1 LEQEWHADTGA
12 THHLTNNFNN
22 LNVRSEEYAGND
34 QIQVGDGTG
43 LHITHLGKASLSAH
57 SKSFILNQILVVP
70 QITKNLISIKKF
82 TEDNSVYFE
91 FHASCFLIKDYSG
104 NTLPKGVVKD
114 GLYCFSQPLQHLYP
128 KALVCV
134 RVSVS
139 DWHCRLGH
147 ASYNTVNHVIRSNN
161 LSFLSNKRHKISPEC
176 EMAKSHNLPFSAS
189 VPHVTKP
196 LELIYLDV
204 WGPSFVIS
212 SYGSRYYVCFLDAFT
227 KYIWLFP
234 LKQKSD
240 VENIFLH
247 FQTYVERH
255 FNTKI
260 KVIQTD
266 WGGEYH
272 RLNTYFSKCGIQH
285 RLACP
290 YTHEQMGAVE
300 RRHRQI
306 VEMGLA
312 LLAYANLPKPYWED
326 AFLTAV
332 YIINRLPTKILN
344 HYSPFEKAYHQ
355 KPNYNF
361 IRVFGCACWP
371 NLRPY
376 NKHKFDYRS
385 KTCIFIGY
393 SLSHQGYKCLDLSTG
408 KIFVS

>member
-1 LEQEWHADTGA
+1 MG
-12 THHLTNNFNN
+12 
-22 LNVRSEEYAGND
+22 
-34 QIQVGDGTG
+34 
-43 LHITHLGKASLSAH
+43 
-57 SKSFILNQILVVP
+57 
-70 QITKNLISIKKF
+70 
-82 TEDNSVYFE
+82 
-91 FHASCFLIKDYSG
+91 
-104 NTLPKGVVKD
+104 
-114 GLYCFSQPLQHLYP
+114 
-128 KALVCV
+128 
-134 RVSVS
+134 
-139 DWHCRLGH
+139 
-147 ASYNTVNHVIRSNN
+147 YNTFH
-161 LSFLSNKRHKISPEC
+161 SNKRHKICPEC
-176 EMAKSHNLPFSAS
+176 EMAKSHNLPFSVS

-196 LELIYLDV
+196 LELIYSDV
-204 WGPSFVIS
+204 WGPSSMIS
-212 SYGSRYYVCFLDAFT
+212 SYDSRYYVCFLDAFT

-247 FQTYVERH
+247 FQTYVEHH

-266 WGGEYH
+266 WEGEYH
-272 RLNTYFSKCGIQH
+272 RLNTYFSKYGIQH

-306 VEMGLA
+306 IEMGLA

-326 AFLTAV
+326 AFLMAV
-332 YIINRLPTKILN
+332 YIINHLPTKILN
-344 HYSPFEKAYHQ
+344 HFSLFEKAYHQ
-355 KPNYNF
+355 KQNYNF
-361 IRVFGCACWP
+361 MRVFGCACWP

-408 KIFVS
+408 KIFVSTCHI